1 MIMRKSLPVRQDQ
14 QKWVDILKADPTQPI
29 PLINTFSMIGV
40 ATFVVLA
47 MSVLSVVVLG
57 LFLINRQPPQYIGLS
72 TLAFSAIIL
81 LVLASIA
88 FAALSVLKILRP
100 YLFSMIWGISL
111 AAFTVISILFVFFV
125 GYEFVL
131 WLVSPS
137 NLQSSLQLG
146 DQIFKFLIP

>member
-1 MIMRKSLPVRQDQ
+1 
-14 QKWVDILKADPTQPI
+14 
-29 PLINTFSMIGV
+29 
-40 ATFVVLA
+40 
-47 MSVLSVVVLG
+47 
-57 LFLINRQPPQYIGLS
+57 
-72 TLAFSAIIL
+72 
-81 LVLASIA
+81 
-88 FAALSVLKILRP
+88 VLKILRP

>member
-47 MSVLSVVVLG
+47 MSVLSVIVLG

-81 LVLASIA
+81 LVLALIA

-146 DQIFKFLIP
+146 DQILKFLIP

>member
-47 MSVLSVVVLG
+47 MSVLSVIVLG